1 MVKSPT
7 PVRNRYRSKGVEGVK
22 VNPVVRAIMIIATSQ
37 SRVVIVS
44 VTWSFILS
52 NDFDSGVS
60 PDRPSR
66 IPVTVMR
73 RPVMYEI
80 AYLIIYCWILV
91 NDYYSIFVL

>member
-1 MVKSPT
+1 MRK
-7 PVRNRYRSKGVEGVK
+7 RYRSKGVEGVK

-52 NDFDSGVS
+52 NDFDSGVI

-80 AYLIIYCWILV
+80 A
-91 NDYYSIFVL
+91 